1 MPDGVRPV
9 PDEDPAPGQ
18 PESADGMPAAE
29 RLEAT
34 VVGAVQGV
42 GFRWFVIDAARRL
55 ELRGWV
61 ANRADGAVV
70 CVAEGPRPALE
81 AFLLAL
87 ARGPISAQVERVIP
101 AWMPT
106 TGRFGRFEIRSGS
119 HPGD

>member
-1 MPDGVRPV
+1 V
-9 PDEDPAPGQ
+9 PDDGPAAAGRGPLPGRSDAGGGQ
-18 PESADGMPAAE
+18 PPAE

-34 VVGAVQGV
+34 VLGAVQGV
-42 GFRWFVIDAARRL
+42 GFRWFVTETAARL

-61 ANRADGAVV
+61 ANRTDGAVI
-70 CVAEGPRPALE
+70 CVAEGPRQALE
-81 AFLLAL
+81 ALLLAL

-101 AWMPT
+101 AWMPA

>member
-1 MPDGVRPV
+1 V
-9 PDEDPAPGQ
+9 
-18 PESADGMPAAE
+18 E

-34 VVGAVQGV
+34 VIGAVQGV
-42 GFRWFVIDAARRL
+42 GFRWFVTDAAARL
-55 ELRGWV
+55 ELLGWV

-81 AFLLAL
+81 ALLLAL
-87 ARGPISAQVERVIP
+87 ARGPISAHVERVIP
-101 AWMPT
+101 AWMPP

>member
-1 MPDGVRPV
+1 VAGQDPATAPPTSDDGV
-9 PDEDPAPGQ
+9 
-18 PESADGMPAAE
+18 SAAQ

-42 GFRWFVIDAARRL
+42 GFRWFVVETAGRL

-70 CVAEGPRPALE
+70 CVAEGPRPALD
-81 AFLLAL
+81 ALLLAL
-87 ARGPISAQVERVIP
+87 ARGPISAHVERVIP
-101 AWMPT
+101 AWMPA